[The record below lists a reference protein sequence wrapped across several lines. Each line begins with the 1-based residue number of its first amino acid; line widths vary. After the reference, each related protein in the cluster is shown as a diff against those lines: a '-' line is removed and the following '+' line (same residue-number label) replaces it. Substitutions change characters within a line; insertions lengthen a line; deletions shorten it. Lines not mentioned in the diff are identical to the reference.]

1 MTRIFDDG
9 LVCLQLI
16 TEQAA
21 LSLPRGAQIAG
32 TCGSSEAELHV
43 SWSNNA
49 YTFRL
54 YFSKVRKSDL
64 PASVLHRVSNSVAS
78 LTLWTLSQGVDYKI
92 IWICALRAAPTLCA
106 CVYTCVAMGMLVSL
120 DLYYDN
126 A

>member
-1 MTRIFDDG
+1 MTWFFGDRVVG
-9 LVCLQLI
+9 LQLI

-54 YFSKVRKSDL
+54 YFSKVRKSKL
-64 PASVLHRVSNSVAS
+64 PASVSHRVRNSAVINIMDTHS
-78 LTLWTLSQGVDYKI
+78 GGVGYKVV
-92 IWICALRAAPTLCA
+92 WICALGEMRPHCARARLCA
-106 CVYTCVAMGMLVSL
+106 RVQMCGCGHAFIP
-120 DLYYDN
+120 
-126 A
+126 